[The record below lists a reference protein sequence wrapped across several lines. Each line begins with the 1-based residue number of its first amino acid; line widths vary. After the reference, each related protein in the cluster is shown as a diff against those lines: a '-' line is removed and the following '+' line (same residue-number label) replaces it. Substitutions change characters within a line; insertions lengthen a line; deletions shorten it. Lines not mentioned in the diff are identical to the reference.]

1 LPLTITVCLTT
12 PKSYKSNTVIIF
24 RYLTREILASTFA
37 ICTVLL
43 MVLISGRFVKYL
55 SNALAGNLEPSV
67 IFAVIGYKIPGFLEL
82 ALPLA
87 FFLSILLT
95 FGRLHIENE
104 MSVLKACGI
113 SELRLLGYT
122 FIVAV
127 GLAILVG
134 WLSLFVS
141 PAGAT
146 KTETI
151 FLAQQQMTELD
162 KVNPKKFYS
171 LKGGKGVTYAD
182 SISSERE
189 LEDVF
194 LAVSAGSV
202 DTFNRRLAVVV
213 AERGRQQQSE
223 DGIERFLVLEK
234 GYRIEGIPGS
244 HEYQI
249 THFEEY
255 GSKLKT
261 PKKIEEDPETDA
273 IATSELLMSD
283 DPKLEAT
290 LQWRLSIPLMVL
302 IVVILAVPL
311 SRTDPR
317 QGRFTKLLPA
327 IALYFAYLLALN
339 TLRGNIESGEL
350 PVSIT
355 LLPVHAVFLL
365 LGLWLLKVKRLT
377 RRKVKDVAAGQSS

>member
-1 LPLTITVCLTT
+1 
-12 PKSYKSNTVIIF
+12 
-24 RYLTREILASTFA
+24 
-37 ICTVLL
+37 

-55 SNALAGNLEPSV
+55 ANALAGNLEPSV

-95 FGRLHIENE
+95 FGRLHVENE

-113 SELRLLGYT
+113 SELQLLGYT
-122 FIVAV
+122 LVVAL

-162 KVNPKKFYS
+162 RVNPKKFYS
-171 LKGGKGVTYAD
+171 LKGGKGVTYAE
-182 SISSERE
+182 SINIDRE
-189 LEDVF
+189 LENVF
-194 LAVSAGSV
+194 LAVSAGSA
-202 DTFNRRLAVVV
+202 DTFDRRLAVVV
-213 AERGRQQQSE
+213 AERGRQQRQRSE
-223 DGIERFLVLEK
+223 DGVERFLVLEQ
-234 GYRIEGIPGS
+234 GYRIEGNPGS

-273 IATSELLMSD
+273 IATSDLVMSD
-283 DPKLEAT
+283 DPRLEAT

-302 IVVILAVPL
+302 VVVILAVPL

-327 IALYFAYLLALN
+327 IVLYFTYLLALN
-339 TLRGNIESGEL
+339 ALRGNIESGEL
-350 PVSIT
+350 SASIT
-355 LLPVHAVFLL
+355 LLPIHIVFLL
-365 LGLWLLKVKRLT
+365 FGLWLLKPKKLVKSTATAFDLLEDAET
-377 RRKVKDVAAGQSS
+377 VDEELSS

>member
-1 LPLTITVCLTT
+1 
-12 PKSYKSNTVIIF
+12 VIIF
-24 RYLTREILASTFA
+24 RYLTREILSSTFA

-55 SNALAGNLEPSV
+55 ANALAGNLEPSV

-113 SELRLLGYT
+113 SELQLLGYT
-122 FIVAV
+122 FIVAI

-146 KTETI
+146 KTEAI

-171 LKGGKGVTYAD
+171 LKGGRGVTYAD

-365 LGLWLLKVKRLT
+365 LGLWLLKVKRLA
-377 RRKVKDVAAGQSS
+377 RRQVKDVAVGQSS

>member
-1 LPLTITVCLTT
+1 
-12 PKSYKSNTVIIF
+12 
-24 RYLTREILASTFA
+24 
-37 ICTVLL
+37 

-55 SNALAGNLEPSV
+55 ANALAGNLEPSV

-95 FGRLHIENE
+95 FGRLHVENE

-113 SELRLLGYT
+113 SELQLLGYT
-122 FIVAV
+122 LVVAL

-162 KVNPKKFYS
+162 RVNPKKFYS
-171 LKGGKGVTYAD
+171 LKGGKGVTYAE
-182 SISSERE
+182 SINIDRE
-189 LEDVF
+189 LENVF
-194 LAVSAGSV
+194 LAVSAGSA
-202 DTFNRRLAVVV
+202 DTFDRRLAVVV
-213 AERGRQQQSE
+213 AERGRQQRSE
-223 DGIERFLVLEK
+223 DGVERFLVLEQ
-234 GYRIEGIPGS
+234 GYRIEGNPGS

-261 PKKIEEDPETDA
+261 PEKIEEDPETDA
-273 IATSELLMSD
+273 IATSYLVMSD
-283 DPKLEAT
+283 DPRLEAT

-302 IVVILAVPL
+302 VVVILAVPL

-327 IALYFAYLLALN
+327 IVLYFTYLLALN
-339 TLRGNIESGEL
+339 ALRGNIESGEL
-350 PVSIT
+350 SASIT
-355 LLPVHAVFLL
+355 LLPIHIVFLL
-365 LGLWLLKVKRLT
+365 LGLWLLKPKKLVKSTATAFDLLEDAET
-377 RRKVKDVAAGQSS
+377 VDEELSS